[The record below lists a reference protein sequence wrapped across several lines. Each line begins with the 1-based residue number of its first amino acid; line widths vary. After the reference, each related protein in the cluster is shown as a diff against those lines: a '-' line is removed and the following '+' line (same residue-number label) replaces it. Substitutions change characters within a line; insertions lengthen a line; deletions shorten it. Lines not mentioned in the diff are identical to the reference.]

1 MTRALALLL
10 TVLTGFTGLV
20 YEVTWQKGLA
30 ILLGSHAEATAAV
43 LGIFLGGLSVG
54 YALFGWVSRR
64 RLAAALATGRPPRLL
79 LVYGAVE
86 AGIGVW
92 ALAFPVLFAAALGVS
107 VWLPFGHGALAFVAD
122 VGLAALL
129 IGPPT
134 VLMGGTIPLL
144 TQALAH
150 SLNDATRFHALVY
163 GLNATGAFVG
173 ALAAAFVLIPALGIP
188 DVLRVMGVVNL
199 VAGGVFAVVGVRGRG
214 EVAPA
219 AAATPAPEVRV
230 VGFAPF
236 AAAALLL
243 GFAMMAIQTVL
254 IRVAGLSFG
263 ASHFTFAMV
272 VAVFVLCISAGSL
285 FVSAFSR
292 IPRVAVVLCPVLLAA
307 TLAALY
313 PVMDQAPWGAHLIRV
328 LFRDLDAAFLPYHGA
343 AFLGM
348 LAVLAIPVGLSGASL
363 PLMFHELRRVHGELG
378 SVAGRLYSWNTVGN
392 LLGALL
398 GGYALLYW
406 VDLHHVYRLGV
417 AAVVVAAALLL
428 TRLYPLPRAA
438 VAGVLLVVL
447 GGLWALPGWAPEKM
461 SGGLF
466 RTRSPK
472 ANTFVSF
479 DAILR
484 ASKLVVM
491 FHDDDPVSTVTVK
504 IPEKEKEM
512 GRAAHSI
519 FNNGKSDGSLIGDYP
534 TMSLVALIPCLIADS
549 CQDAFVIGFGTGVT
563 VGEFAALDSTER
575 VVVAEISPAVLEA
588 APLFD
593 PGNLGASKHPKVQF
607 QRGDAYRALLRDE
620 TAFDVIASEPSNPWV
635 SGVEMLFSREFLEA
649 ARDRL
654 RPGGVYAQWIHT
666 YETDRETLELVLA
679 TYTAVF
685 DRVAVW
691 FTQSS
696 DLLLLGLMPDADLD
710 LDRIEERF
718 QHADLAA
725 GFRRAGIT
733 SFPQLLAHEI
743 VPLGVLQASAL
754 SDHVH
759 TLLHPRLSDR
769 AARAFFRGLRADLPP
784 TAGAAAAEAGARS
797 SLLRAWIE
805 RQGGLTPEL
814 RRTITDVL
822 CPDVPPLCMTALARW
837 RHDEPD
843 SPELAERVQRHLD
856 GDVMRLATL
865 MSFYDDG
872 LPAPLTPA
880 KANWATEKF
889 GLHYYHALPF
899 ERAALDETWKR
910 CRLPEC
916 WPARR
921 EARVLLGEPAANGD
935 EPEPP
940 PPESA
945 PTSEP
950 ESAAE
955 PETEPPAETAPQAS

>member
-64 RLAAALATGRPPRLL
+64 RLATALATGRPPRLL

-92 ALAFPVLFAAALGVS
+92 ALAFPSLFAAALGVS
-107 VWLPFGHGALAFVAD
+107 VWLPFGHGALAFIAD

-163 GLNATGAFVG
+163 GLNATGAFAG
-173 ALAAAFVLIPALGIP
+173 ALTAAFFLIPALGIP
-188 DVLRVMGVVNL
+188 DVLRAMGVVNL
-199 VAGGVFAVVGVRGRG
+199 VAGGVFAVVGARGRG

-219 AAATPAPEVRV
+219 AAATALEVRV
-230 VGFAPF
+230 GGFAPF

-285 FVSAFSR
+285 VVSAFVR
-292 IPRVAVVLCPVLLAA
+292 IPRVAVVLCPLLLAA
-307 TLAALY
+307 TLAVLY
-313 PVMDQAPWGAHLIRV
+313 PVMDEAPWGAHLIRI
-328 LFRDLDAAFLPYHGA
+328 LFRDIDAAFLPYHAA
-343 AFLGM
+343 AFLGI

-363 PLMFHELRRVHGELG
+363 PLLFHELRRVHGELG

-417 AAVVVAAALLL
+417 AAVVIAAALLL
-428 TRLYPLPRAA
+428 ARLYPLPRAA
-438 VAGVLLVVL
+438 VAGVLIAVL
-447 GGLWALPGWAPEKM
+447 GGLWALPGWAPEQM

-466 RTRSPK
+466 RSRTPRV
-472 ANTFVSF
+472 NSF
-479 DAILR
+479 AGFAAIMR
-484 ASKLVVM
+484 ASKLVVV

-504 IPEKEKEM
+504 IPEERIGE
-512 GRAAHSI
+512 AAHSI
-519 FNNGKSDGSLIGDYP
+519 FTNGKSDGSLIGDYP
-534 TMSLVALIPCLIADS
+534 TMSLVALVPCLIADS
-549 CQDAFVIGFGTGVT
+549 CRDAFVIGFGTGVT
-563 VGEFAALDSTER
+563 VGEFAALDSIER

-593 PGNLGASKHPKVQF
+593 PGNLGASKSSKVQF

-620 TAFDVIASEPSNPWV
+620 SAFDVIASEPSNPWV

-654 RPGGVYAQWIHT
+654 RPGGVYAQWIHS
-666 YETDRETLELVLA
+666 YETDRATLELVLA

-696 DLLLLGLMPDADLD
+696 DLLLLGLMPEADLD
-710 LDRIEERF
+710 LERIEERF
-718 QHADLAA
+718 GQADLAA

-733 SFPQLLAHEI
+733 SVPELLAHEI

-754 SDHVH
+754 SDQVH

-769 AARAFFRGLRADLPP
+769 AARAFFRGQRADLPP
-784 TAGAAAAEAGARS
+784 MAGAPAAEAGARS

-814 RRTITDVL
+814 QRTITDEL
-822 CPDVPPLCMTALARW
+822 CPDVPVLCVTSLARW
-837 RHDEPD
+837 QHDEPD
-843 SPELAERVQRHLD
+843 SPELAKRVQRYLD
-856 GDVMRLATL
+856 GDVSRLEML

-872 LPAPLTPA
+872 LPGPITPA
-880 KANWATEKF
+880 KAHRATEQF
-889 GLHYYHALPF
+889 GLHYHHALPF
-899 ERAALDETWKR
+899 ERTALDATWKR
-910 CRLPEC
+910 CRTPEC

-921 EARVLLGEPAANGD
+921 EARVLLGEPAENGD

-940 PPESA
+940 PESA
-945 PTSEP
+945 PELEP

-955 PETEPPAETAPQAS
+955 PETEPPTEPEPQPS